1 MRHDS
6 QYEDRASRLL
16 DRAQKIKV
24 KLGGHAS
31 SLEPFPQKPKGMH
44 WRTYE
49 AKRAEFDYWYHEAN
63 KATMARFGQF
73 LLG

>member
-1 MRHDS
+1 MTHNS

-24 KLGGHAS
+24 KLGGDAS
-31 SLEPFPQKPKGMH
+31 CMELFPPKPKGMH

-49 AKRAEFDYWYHEAN
+49 VQRNDYERLYSAANEA
-63 KATMARFGQF
+63 TLMQFGQY
-73 LLG
+73 LL